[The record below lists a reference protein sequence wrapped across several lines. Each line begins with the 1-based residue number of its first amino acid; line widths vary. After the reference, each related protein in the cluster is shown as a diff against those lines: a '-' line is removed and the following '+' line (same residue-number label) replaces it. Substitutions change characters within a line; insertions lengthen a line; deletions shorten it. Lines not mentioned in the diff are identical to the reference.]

1 VRERK
6 GRRSRRAHEKGALRL
21 SKGAKKGQ
29 RLRLSRGAEKGQRW
43 RWIGKL
49 LDRRRKLVN
58 IPQRCR

>member
-1 VRERK
+1 
-6 GRRSRRAHEKGALRL
+6 L